1 MGTRGRS
8 MPMITHF
15 VVGDGRGMVVVVVV
29 AILLRP
35 EPSSL
40 LSSSRPCAQTIIGVR
55 PLDGIRTL
63 ADCQAISPSSRAHC
77 TTRHSVISNYVVLF
91 IIRITQGAI
100 GGIFLWLN
108 TDKDLTRIKIVMI
121 YNLEK
126 YKLALVFIRLI
137 SSSS

>member
-77 TTRHSVISNYVVLF
+77 TTRHSVISNYVVYLSLE
-91 IIRITQGAI
+91 ILKELL
-100 GGIFLWLN
+100 GGFF
-108 TDKDLTRIKIVMI
+108 
-121 YNLEK
+121 YG
-126 YKLALVFIRLI
+126 
-137 SSSS
+137 